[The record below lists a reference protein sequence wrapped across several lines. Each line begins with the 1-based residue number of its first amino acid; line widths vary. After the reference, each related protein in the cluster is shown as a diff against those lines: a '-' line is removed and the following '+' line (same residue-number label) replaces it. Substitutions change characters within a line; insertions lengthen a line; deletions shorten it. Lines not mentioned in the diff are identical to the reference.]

1 MNIAVEIGE
10 GRGIA
15 NVIIRENDDPFIV
28 SRDFAR

>member
-10 GRGIA
+10 GKGVA
-15 NVIIRENDDPFIV
+15 YLVIRENDDPFMV